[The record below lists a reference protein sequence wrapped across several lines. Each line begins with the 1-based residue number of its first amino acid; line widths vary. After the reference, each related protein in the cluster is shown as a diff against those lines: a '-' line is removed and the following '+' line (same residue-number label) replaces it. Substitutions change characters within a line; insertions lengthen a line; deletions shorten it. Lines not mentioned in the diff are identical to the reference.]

1 MYNPGH
7 LPQHESRFWEVRK
20 VFTIMGFVRL
30 FEDYAGGRATF
41 RALHFREEI
50 SSSPESRRTALKG
63 LKLRLQQELLR
74 QTTVFLG
81 AKNVKSCALTPP
93 IRATF

>member
-30 FEDYAGGRATF
+30 FEDYAGGVR
-41 RALHFREEI
+41 LLEHFI
-50 SSSPESRRTALKG
+50 SAKKYHHLLNHE
-63 LKLRLQQELLR
+63 ELL
-74 QTTVFLG
+74 
-81 AKNVKSCALTPP
+81 
-93 IRATF
+93 

>member
-30 FEDYAGGRATF
+30 FEDYAGGGVR
-41 RALHFREEI
+41 LLEHFI
-50 SSSPESRRTALKG
+50 SAKKYHHLLNHE
-63 LKLRLQQELLR
+63 ELL
-74 QTTVFLG
+74 
-81 AKNVKSCALTPP
+81 
-93 IRATF
+93 